1 MAVAVASLASL
12 FFFAFFFA
20 VIFFF
25 GCFFFGSDS
34 PELEAAPPYTAA
46 VEAARFPRAPCP
58 RRGAMLPDPVV
69 TASAAVSGSVVA
81 VRIVRGVAAMT
92 AGPEPSLAVG
102 PAGVGIG
109 ALLQP
114 AAVVVVVVAVVLV
127 VLLLVCGKFFGFS
140 LSLLNRVMLLLML
153 LLMLL
158 VYVLLVAK
166 ELLLLVEAL
175 LPRAVLLCLSAS
187 IPPKAREEPVLVCR
201 ACWRREG
208 IQDVCWVGC

>member
-1 MAVAVASLASL
+1 MASLASL

-34 PELEAAPPYTAA
+34 PELEAAPPSTAA

-69 TASAAVSGSVVA
+69 TASAAVSGGVVA

-114 AAVVVVVVAVVLV
+114 AAVVVVVAVVLV

-175 LPRAVLLCLSAS
+175 LPRAVLLCLRAS